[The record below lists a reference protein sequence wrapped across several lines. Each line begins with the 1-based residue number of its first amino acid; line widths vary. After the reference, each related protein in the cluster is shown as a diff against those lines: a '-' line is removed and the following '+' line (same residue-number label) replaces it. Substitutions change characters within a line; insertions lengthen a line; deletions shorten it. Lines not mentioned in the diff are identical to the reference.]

1 MLTFHVIIS
10 LLGIL
15 SGLPLLYDLLN
26 NRPNPLL
33 AAFFLITNILTS
45 ASGFP
50 LPADHFM
57 PSHAVAILCLI
68 SLTLASLGW
77 IAGWRKT
84 YVANCIIALYF
95 NFFVLIAQ
103 TFSKVPILAPQQNGP
118 LFGATQLVCLAA
130 FILVGRQALRKGE
143 K

>member
-10 LLGIL
+10 LLAIL

-45 ASGFP
+45 ATGFP

-57 PSHAVAILCLI
+57 PAHGVAILCLI
-68 SLTLASLGW
+68 ALALASLGW
-77 IAGWRKT
+77 IAGWRRT
-84 YVANCIIALYF
+84 YVINCIIALYF

-103 TFSKVPILAPQQNGP
+103 TFNKVPVLAPEQNGP
-118 LFGATQLVCLAA
+118 LFGVTQLVCLVT
-130 FILVGRQALRKGE
+130 FILVGRRALKKGE
-143 K
+143 Q